1 MRIVIELHG
10 GVVNELYAD
19 AKSGAITDVVFLESP
34 QYCTEGGETRVK
46 SGDLKGQVIIG
57 HFGGL
62 DVDRKLVSQVMEAAE
77 RRLRKS
83 RRPAKGC

>member
-1 MRIVIELHG
+1 MRIVIELFG
-10 GVVNELYAD
+10 GVVNEVYAD
-19 AKSGAITDVVFLESP
+19 SKSGKITDVVFLEDP
-34 QYCTEGGETRVK
+34 KYCTEGGETRVK
-46 SGDLKGQVIIG
+46 SGDAKDKVVIWHLG
-57 HFGGL
+57 SV